1 MRWYSPS
8 LTRRRVLKILSARKF
23 RVPLIFDE
31 SSKGF
36 DNVHNWLTTGN
47 PMPEVTWWQEER
59 MIDRHA
65 EVRHTDQ
72 GVRNVLQLERLGRV
86 DLHTKLTCQAT
97 NGVGHQLSQ
106 PLTKSVQ
113 IELNRKSGKHA
124 FHLLLLLL
132 LSFHVDVDYS
142 SVQANYWSGQK
153 TGDFWRRLSGAFC
166 SVPTSKY
173 NKKNKN
179 VRLSW
184 NRCRDKTLNCV
195 TWLVDW
201 QRVTRNRWWHIKVFG
216 GYNLSVR
223 VWPTAN
229 WIPSNGTISTG
240 TGCATVHHHHH
251 TRKETNANI
260 RFYRIGISA
269 VMGDKTEAKPFA
281 IDLRYLNCY
290 SLVHFSILSPLSNLL
305 S

>member
-1 MRWYSPS
+1 
-8 LTRRRVLKILSARKF
+8 
-23 RVPLIFDE
+23 
-31 SSKGF
+31 
-36 DNVHNWLTTGN
+36 
-47 PMPEVTWWQEER
+47 MPEVTWWQEER

-179 VRLSW
+179 VRLS
-184 NRCRDKTLNCV
+184 
-195 TWLVDW
+195 
-201 QRVTRNRWWHIKVFG
+201 
-216 GYNLSVR
+216 
-223 VWPTAN
+223 
-229 WIPSNGTISTG
+229 
-240 TGCATVHHHHH
+240 
-251 TRKETNANI
+251 
-260 RFYRIGISA
+260 
-269 VMGDKTEAKPFA
+269 
-281 IDLRYLNCY
+281 
-290 SLVHFSILSPLSNLL
+290 
-305 S
+305 